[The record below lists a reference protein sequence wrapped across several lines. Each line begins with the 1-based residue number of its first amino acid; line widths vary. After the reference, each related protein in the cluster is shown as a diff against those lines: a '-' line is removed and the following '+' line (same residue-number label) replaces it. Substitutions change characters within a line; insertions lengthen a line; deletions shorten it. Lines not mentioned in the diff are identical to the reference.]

1 MAAMEEGSD
10 SLSSCVLRDIVQVHF
25 PHNCAEIIRM
35 LMDMSAVKVD
45 AAEKTYPVMASLVA
59 FGDLEKRSLF
69 NLCLSRALQPTV
81 VHSAYIK
88 DLQTREF
95 EVVLL
100 SRKKIDILEVENF
113 LELFNMSVCVI
124 PFSRYMGPDMMEG
137 ISRIQKGNHPAGN
150 FQTPLARTVRRYYQA
165 KKRSK
170 HIEDKKAQVQ
180 RITGPT
186 CGFGDVY
193 VWALYACCLIFLGS
207 DLCVMTQV
215 CPLPPRTCWS

>member
-35 LMDMSAVKVD
+35 LLDMSAVKVD

-100 SRKKIDILEVENF
+100 SRKKIDILEVETF

-180 RITGPT
+180 RITGLS

-193 VWALYACCLIFLGS
+193 VWALYACCLLFLGS
-207 DLCVMTQV
+207 DLWVMTQV
-215 CPLPPRTCWS
+215 CRLPQKTCWS